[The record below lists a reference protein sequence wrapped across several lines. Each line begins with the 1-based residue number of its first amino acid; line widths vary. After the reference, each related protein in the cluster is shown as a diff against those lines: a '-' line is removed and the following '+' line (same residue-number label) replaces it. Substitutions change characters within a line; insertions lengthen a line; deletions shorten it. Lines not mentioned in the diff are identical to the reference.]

1 MYFSLCDVFVGEI
14 NGFTTRFVGFSVF
27 VSNTTNREEGSLC
40 FHDNGIFNRS
50 SIPVVITL
58 NCEIQGRY
66 VIYFNQR
73 SGTQPSYYSPEAYV
87 DLCELEVYGE
97 K

>member
-1 MYFSLCDVFVGEI
+1 MHISFYVVFVDVT
-14 NGFTTRFVGFSVF
+14 NGYTARFLGFSVF
-27 VSNTTNREEGSLC
+27 VSNTTNKEDGTLC
-40 FHDNGIFNRS
+40 FHDNEIFNRS
-50 SIPVVITL
+50 TIPAVLKL

-73 SGTQPSYYSPEAYV
+73 SAMQPSYYSPEAYV
-87 DLCELEVYGE
+87 ELCELEVYGE